1 MEVASPT
8 AGSVLVEVS
17 QLQLLQACHEVTV
30 RTMSPHGESSDSIPA
45 PVAPALASACQP
57 ARMSCLSPRPSPEVR
72 TPLASVS
79 PGLGDTSF
87 PLRHP
92 VPHGTQDFSA
102 SLSIEMSKGPQEEP
116 PVPCSQVLV
125 SSTGSLKCKLKE
137 GLEFELLLDAIHC
150 RKRLGQLCGASQK
163 RRGLSSQLWARKALS
178 LWLLPWLSRKWSAL
192 QEMLA
197 LYLAPPKES

>member
-30 RTMSPHGESSDSIPA
+30 RTMSPHGESTDSIPA

-92 VPHGTQDFSA
+92 VHHGTQDSPA
-102 SLSIEMSKGPQEEP
+102 SLSIEMSKGSQEEP
-116 PVPCSQVLV
+116 PAPCSQVHISLM
-125 SSTGSLKCKLKE
+125 GSLKCKLKE
-137 GLEFELLLDAIHC
+137 GLEVELILDAIHS
-150 RKRLGQLCGASQK
+150 RKRLRQLCRASQK
-163 RRGLSSQLWARKALS
+163 RRGLLGRL
-178 LWLLPWLSRKWSAL
+178 
-192 QEMLA
+192 
-197 LYLAPPKES
+197 